1 MVCMLRGRETM
12 TAQTPS
18 LERQVTRHGGKVKDL
33 DELQTRLATL
43 RSRSKK
49 IVLCHGVFDLLHIG
63 HIRHFEQARR
73 FGDVLV
79 VTVTPDRYV
88 NKGPGRPAFPDT
100 LRAEAIAALDCV
112 DYVAI
117 NRWPTAVETIQLL
130 RPDVY
135 AKGKEY
141 SDAKHDVTGN
151 ITEEERAVQSIGGEL
166 VFTHDITFSSS
177 ALINKYLPIFPKEVT
192 AYLAEFGRR
201 YSAGDVLSYLEAAR
215 SLKVLAIG
223 EAIID
228 EYQYCEAVGKSAKE
242 PVLATRY
249 VSTEQ
254 FAGGILAVANHLA
267 NFCDQVGLLTFLG
280 AEQSHESF
288 VRRHLKPNVATT
300 FLSKAHSPTI
310 IKRRFVEQYLLQK
323 LFEVYVMN
331 DDVVGD
337 ADNRALCTRLR
348 EVLPQYDVVIV
359 ADYGHGMLSEE
370 AIKIVCERSR
380 FLAVNTQ
387 SNAGNRGF
395 NTISRYPRADYVCLA
410 QHEVALEVKNRSRSP
425 NEMIRDVAKK
435 LSCRHMVLTRGKYG
449 SMCYSDREGFCEV
462 PAFAHQVVDR
472 MGAGDAV
479 LALTALCVAQQAP
492 IEIIGFLGNV
502 VGSQAVATLGHRTSI
517 ERASLFKAV
526 ESLLK

>member
-1 MVCMLRGRETM
+1 M
-12 TAQTPS
+12 TATQPQ
-18 LERQVTRHGGKVKDL
+18 LFERQATRGDGGKVNDL
-33 DELQTRLATL
+33 DKLSQQMATL
-43 RSRSKK
+43 RARSKK
-49 IVLCHGVFDLLHIG
+49 IVLCHGVFDLLHVG
-63 HIRHFEQARR
+63 HIRHFERAKR

-79 VTVTPDRYV
+79 VSVTPDRYV
-88 NKGPGRPAFPDT
+88 NKGPGRPAFPEH

-130 RPDVY
+130 RPHIY

-141 SDAKHDVTGN
+141 SDVKNDVTGK
-151 ITEEERAVQSIGGEL
+151 ITQEEQAVQAIGGQL
-166 VFTHDITFSSS
+166 LFTHDITFSSS
-177 ALINKYLPIFPKEVT
+177 ALINKYLPVFPKEAT
-192 AYLAEFGRR
+192 TYLEGFSRR
-201 YSAGDVLSYLEAAR
+201 YSAGDIFRYLEAAR
-215 SLKVLAIG
+215 TLKVLAIG
-223 EAIID
+223 ETIID
-228 EYQYCEAVGKSAKE
+228 EYQYCEAIGKSAKE

-254 FAGGILAVANHLA
+254 FAGGVLAIANHLA
-267 NFCDQVGLLTFLG
+267 DFCDQVGLLTLLG
-280 AEQSHESF
+280 TEQPNESF
-288 VRRHLKPNVATT
+288 VRQHLKPNVATT
-300 FLSKAHSPTI
+300 FLSKANSPTI

-331 DDVVGD
+331 DDVINEVE
-337 ADNRALCTRLR
+337 NRVLCAKLR

-359 ADYGHGMLSEE
+359 ADYGHGMLSDE
-370 AIKIVCERSR
+370 AIKVLCERSR

-410 QHEVALEVKNRSRSP
+410 QHEVALEVKNPSMSP
-425 NEMIRDVAKK
+425 KEMIREVTRK
-435 LSCRHMVLTRGKYG
+435 LSCHHMVLTRGKYG
-449 SMCYSDREGFCEV
+449 SLGYSEREGFCEV

-479 LALTALCVAQQAP
+479 LSLTALCVVQEAP
-492 IEIIGFLGNV
+492 IDIIGFLGNV

-517 ERASLFKAV
+517 ERVPLFKAV